1 MRLLKLIAYGLF
13 GYALYEFVRG
23 MIQLEEQQRQGGG
36 GRSMGGGG
44 GGGQQRRV
52 ESFGGQQNMTGPAEG
67 QEVETQ
73 EADGGGMK
81 HKVGR
86 GVVSR

>member
-23 MIQLEEQQRQGGG
+23 MIQLEQQQNQGGGG
-36 GRSMGGGG
+36 GRSM

-67 QEVETQ
+67 QEVVTQ
-73 EADGGGMK
+73 DADGGGMK